1 MANRRVVALALAFW
15 SFSGVFCARPQVL
28 VVAPAVPSV
37 TSAVDGIMAAFETH
51 PLVGIG
57 DWHGMA
63 QEEDFYVELIKD
75 PRFAKEVG
83 NVVVEFGGAAQQES
97 IDRYVRGEEIPYEQ
111 LRKVWTELIG
121 FVPTVTGLGYLN
133 FFAQV
138 RSVNAALPPAQQIH
152 VWLGDPPM
160 DWSKIKTREEAIQV
174 LHERERYP
182 AGLIKAE
189 ILEKQRKALVIYGT
203 LHFYDENA
211 LKSLVDMAYPNAF
224 FIVTP
229 YIGFQEESCSA
240 AFERATHGWPSHAL
254 ATVSGNTALRN
265 ALRASGC
272 RFINESDYH
281 FAPEVTEAERAKAL
295 AKWEDETSGVA
306 GDAIL
311 YLGEAHSL
319 TISPMTPDL
328 YLDLAFRKEID
339 RRRIIMSGHP
349 LAPTEIVTAQRYLH
363 TYGGAHKMQLGVA
376 R

>member
-1 MANRRVVALALAFW
+1 
-15 SFSGVFCARPQVL
+15 
-28 VVAPAVPSV
+28 
-37 TSAVDGIMAAFETH
+37 VDGIMTAFKTH

-63 QEEDFYVELIKD
+63 QEEDFYVELVKD

-83 NVVVEFGGAAQQES
+83 NVVVEFGGAAQQET

-121 FVPTVTGLGYLN
+121 FIPTVTGLGYLN

-138 RSVNAALPPAQQIH
+138 RSVNSALLPAQQIH
-152 VWLGDPPM
+152 VWLGDPPI
-160 DWSKIKTREEAIQV
+160 DWSKIKTREEAFQV

-203 LHFYDENA
+203 LHFYDEDA
-211 LKSLVDMAYPNAF
+211 LKSLIDRAHPGAF
-224 FIVTP
+224 FLVTP
-229 YIGFQEESCSA
+229 YIGFQTERCSA
-240 AFERATHGWPSHAL
+240 AFERTTLGWPSHAL
-254 ATVSGNTALRN
+254 ATLVGNN
-265 ALRASGC
+265 ALRDALKTPGC
-272 RFINESDYH
+272 HFIKESDYH
-281 FAPEVTEAERAKAL
+281 FAPEVTEAERAQAL
-295 AKWEDETSGVA
+295 ARWEDETSGAA

-311 YLGEAHSL
+311 YLGKAESL
-319 TISPMTPDL
+319 TISPTTPDL

-349 LAPTEIVTAQRYLH
+349 IAPTEVVTAPRYLH
-363 TYGGAHKMQLGVA
+363 TYGGATGGN
-376 R
+376 